1 MKYLGYVLSRY
12 GVFASADKV
21 NTVQKYR
28 VPKSSKDVRAYVG
41 LAAFYRRLKPNFAE
55 VAKLLS
61 SLSRKTQPFVWGPS
75 QQEAFEGMK
84 DKLCNAPVLTYPNLN
99 LPFILT
105 TDSSKLAVV
114 AVLSQVQDGAERPL
128 PMPAVR

>member
-1 MKYLGYVLSRY
+1 
-12 GVFASADKV
+12 VFASADKV